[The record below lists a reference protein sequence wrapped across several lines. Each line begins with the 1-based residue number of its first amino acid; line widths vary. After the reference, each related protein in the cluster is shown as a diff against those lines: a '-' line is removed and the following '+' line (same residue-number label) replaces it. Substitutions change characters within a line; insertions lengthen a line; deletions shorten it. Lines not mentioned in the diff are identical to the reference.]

1 MKSNFKE
8 QIIAWGFMAPALIVL
23 AAFGLFPIGYALYV
37 SLHQWRIKQGALIGL
52 DHYTRALGEPQFFG
66 YFLLGLVLVWGA
78 SRWRC
83 HWRERGKGRPL
94 GPAVVFA
101 VLWLAALWML
111 SLGLPGMLESGDG
124 QLYNGFKITF
134 FYALGTIPVQL
145 IASMGLAYMLFKSW
159 RGKGFFRVLF
169 FLPYVTPVIASAV
182 VFRTIFSPHPSS
194 LANRFWAIL
203 GMEEQRWLYENK
215 SVVFLVLEGLG
226 VANCPAWVNEC
237 FPSLALT
244 SIILYN
250 IWVYIGYDTVI
261 LLAGLSA
268 IPAHYYEAAEIDGAD
283 NWQVFR
289 HITLPLVSP
298 TLFFL
303 SMMAVIGTFK
313 AFNHIYIMRTS
324 GARDTVD
331 VLSVAIFD
339 QIFENHDAGY
349 AAALAFILFVA
360 ILALTLLQ
368 NRALGK
374 RVFYGE

>member
-1 MKSNFKE
+1 MKNKGKE
-8 QIIAWGFMAPALIVL
+8 QLIAWGFMAPALIVL
-23 AAFGLFPIGYALYV
+23 AAFGLFPIGYAFFV
-37 SLHQWRIKQGALIGL
+37 SLHRWRIKQEALIGL
-52 DHYTRALGEPQFFG
+52 EHYVRALGDPQFFA
-66 YFLLGLVLVWGA
+66 YFLLGLISIWAA
-78 SRWRC
+78 SRWFGRRR
-83 HWRERGKGRPL
+83 WRHRRSL
-94 GPAVVFA
+94 VSVVVYALLCAVA
-101 VLWLAALWML
+101 LWLM

-124 QLYNGFKITF
+124 RLYNGFKVTF

-145 IASMGLAYMLFKSW
+145 TVAMMLACVLFNSW

-215 SVVFLVLEGLG
+215 SVVFLALEGLG
-226 VANCPAWVNEC
+226 VSSCPAWVNEW
-237 FPSLALT
+237 FPSLALV

-250 IWVYIGYDTVI
+250 IWVYIGYDAVI

-268 IPAHYYEAAEIDGAD
+268 IPAHYYEAAEIDGAGS
-283 NWQVFR
+283 WQVFR

-303 SMMAVIGTFK
+303 SMVAVIGTFK
-313 AFNHIYIMRTS
+313 AFNHIYIMRTP

-331 VLSVAIFD
+331 VLSIAIFD
-339 QIFENHDAGY
+339 QLFEHHDAGY
-349 AAALAFILFVA
+349 AACLAFILFLA